1 MKRKASFILIYAAL
15 VLLGGLGAYLL
26 LFGAREPRASLTE
39 NRMLAGFPELT
50 RESVRQGTFMSGL
63 EDFLS
68 DNMLERDELVAQ
80 ADGIM
85 ERLAL
90 PDPQGTGF
98 EDDPVAAQVADSDLD
113 TRFAAWTDLKGAVD
127 NLSNALQQGTTDAEY
142 TNFKIA
148 YRDFWANEDL
158 IKRDEYHKL
167 AADYNGLI
175 GSFPGGV
182 VASVVGQGALNTFG
196 G

>member
-1 MKRKASFILIYAAL
+1 MRFSENRKVAFAVLALAVLVSLFGFGGMGLARERGKVMKVFNDGADTSLSVRHSMD
-15 VLLGGLGAYLL
+15 AYLDSSAEEAQL
-26 LFGAREPRASLTE
+26 MVTEAELHIGQSQLTE
-39 NRMLAGFPELT
+39 NVSSL
-50 RESVRQGTFMSGL
+50 
-63 EDFLS
+63 
-68 DNMLERDELVAQ
+68 
-80 ADGIM
+80 
-85 ERLAL
+85 
-90 PDPQGTGF
+90 
-98 EDDPVAAQVADSDLD
+98 AAQVADSDLD

-127 NLSNALQQGTTDAEY
+127 KLSNAMQQGTTDAEY

-158 IKRDEYHKL
+158 IKHDEYHKL
-167 AADYNGLI
+167 AAEYNGLI